1 MTIATRRTFANAKQ
15 YAQDRLQDG
24 TGAKSNR
31 QIERVVHRALKRINK
46 ARLWNWYLRKL
57 RVTLNPPITM
67 TDLSVAALTNSVQ
80 CAGGATAFSTALRQ
94 TSLVLSTKTENIRIL
109 SVVSSTLAL
118 TWPDQPFMG
127 ASVGENFSGTGH
139 FIYERIAL
147 PRNFRSLY
155 SHPMQSNYLAGL
167 TRISQDDMNVLKR
180 VWDNRESEPIYYCIV
195 QNHMQPDG
203 NQWEFWIW
211 PPPSTLKSVDVI
223 AYFWPEELVDDGD
236 LIDWDPNQDD
246 LLDRAMDVEA
256 AVELE
261 NDKKYMRTEA
271 SFRRALREA
280 KAAERTDVGGGPAG
294 QQAYKGSKAYR
305 SDHFID
311 VD

>member
-1 MTIATRRTFANAKQ
+1 MTIASRRTYANAKQ

-31 QIERVVHRALKRINK
+31 QIERVVKRALKRITK
-46 ARLWNWYLRKL
+46 ARLWNWYLRKY
-57 RVTLNPPITM
+57 RVTLKPPVVM
-67 TDLSVAALTNSVQ
+67 DDLSVGYNEVSVE
-80 CAGGATAFSTALRQ
+80 CSGSTKAFSTALRQ
-94 TSLVLSTKTENIRIL
+94 ASLVLSTKTENLRVL
-109 SVVSSTLAL
+109 SVASSTLVL
-118 TWPDQPFMG
+118 LWPDQPFLG
-127 ASVGENFSGTGH
+127 ASVGEAFSGTGR

-147 PRNFRSLY
+147 PRNFRGLY

-180 VWDNRESEPIYYCIV
+180 VWDNRESEPIYYSII
-195 QNHMQPDG
+195 QNHQHPEG
-203 NQWEFWIW
+203 NQWEMWLW
-211 PPPSTLKSVDVI
+211 PPPSTLKSVDII
-223 AYFWPEELVDDGD
+223 AYFWPEEPVEDAD

-246 LLDRAMDVEA
+246 LLDRAMDLEA
-256 AVELE
+256 AIELE
-261 NDKKYMRTEA
+261 NEKKYARTEA
-271 SFRRALREA
+271 AFRRALREA
-280 KAAERTDVGGGPAG
+280 KAAERTDIGGGPAG